1 MHSSLIGKVQKA
13 REYANERHRM
23 QIENLQVRFQGDNSD
38 HEVALVDGDWHCNCD
53 FFTDWQVC
61 SHTMAL
67 ERILDG
73 MVPRLA
79 LPASA

>member
-13 REYANERHRM
+13 REYARERHRM
-23 QIENLQVRFQGDNSD
+23 QIDRLEVRFRGDNSD
-38 HEVALVDGDWHCNCD
+38 HDVSIVDGGWSCNCD
-53 FFTDWQVC
+53 FFQDWHVC

>member
-13 REYANERHRM
+13 REYASERHRM
-23 QIENLQVRFQGDNSD
+23 QINALQVSFHGDNSD
-38 HEVALVDGDWHCNCD
+38 HDVAIVDGEWTCTCD
-53 FFTDWQVC
+53 FFQNWHVC

-79 LPASA
+79 LPATA

>member
-13 REYANERHRM
+13 REYASERHRM

-38 HEVALVDGDWHCNCD
+38 HDVALVDGAWTCNCD
-53 FFTDWQVC
+53 FFADWQVC

>member
-13 REYANERHRM
+13 REYASERHRM
-23 QIENLQVRFQGDNSD
+23 QIDSLKVNFTGDNSD
-38 HEVALVDGDWHCNCD
+38 HQVAIVDGEWTCNCD
-53 FFTDWQVC
+53 FFQDWHVC

>member
-13 REYANERHRM
+13 REYATERHRM
-23 QIENLQVRFQGDNSD
+23 QIDTLQVKFHGDNSD
-38 HEVALVDGDWHCNCD
+38 HNVAFVDGAWTCNCD
-53 FFTDWQVC
+53 FFQDWHTC

-73 MVPRLA
+73 MVPSSALA
-79 LPASA
+79 TA